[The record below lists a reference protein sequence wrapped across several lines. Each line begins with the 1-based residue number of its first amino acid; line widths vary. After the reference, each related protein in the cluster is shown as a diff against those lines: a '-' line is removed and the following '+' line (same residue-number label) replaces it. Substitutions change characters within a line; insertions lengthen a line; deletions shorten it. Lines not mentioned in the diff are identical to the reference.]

1 MESVFRLKKFIGY
14 QWKAKSKYYLH
25 SPFVYQFYL
34 NILEGKDNEDINVL
48 AKLRRRLKDSGAKLA
63 VTDLGT
69 GQKKESKVRDLER
82 VTAVPHKYGKILY
95 RVSAHFNPQTVLEFG
110 TSIGIST
117 AYLARG
123 NRNAKIISMEGSAA
137 LAEAARKNLESV
149 QASNV
154 EIRTGNFDSILPA
167 IIDVLPSLDMVYFD
181 GNHQKAATLKYFE
194 LCLAKANEHSIFIFD
209 DIYWS
214 REMTEAW
221 EEIKKHSRVRLTLDI
236 YRFGI
241 CFFMK
246 EKLAKE
252 DFVLRY

>member
-1 MESVFRLKKFIGY
+1 MELVFRLKKFIGY

-25 SPFVYQFYL
+25 SPFVYHFYL

-48 AKLRRRLKDSGAKLA
+48 AKLRRRLKDSEAKLT
-63 VTDLGT
+63 VTDFGT
-69 GQKKESKVRDLER
+69 GQKKESKVSDMER
-82 VTAVPHKYGKILY
+82 ITAVPHKYGKVLY
-95 RVSAHFNPQTVLEFG
+95 RMSVHFKPQTVLELG
-110 TSIGIST
+110 TSIGISA
-117 AYLARG
+117 AYIALG
-123 NRNAKIISMEGSAA
+123 NRNAKIISMEGSPA
-137 LAEAARKNLESV
+137 LVEAARKNLESV
-149 QASNV
+149 QANNV
-154 EIRTGNFDSILPA
+154 EIRTGSFDSILPA
-167 IIDVLPSLDMVYFD
+167 VVDALPSLDMVYFD

-194 LCLAKANEHSIFIFD
+194 LCLVKANEHSIFIFD

-214 REMTEAW
+214 KEMSEAW
-221 EEIKKHSRVRLTLDI
+221 EEIKKHPRVRLTLDI